1 MDFTA
6 VLVAEDQNPWE
17 RIAAEVLASPAY
29 DSTAA
34 RVKAFV
40 QRDSKRGQAFLGIS
54 RIWEAQDLSC
64 PGVTPPF
71 VNNCT
76 LRSGA
81 RSLMQAIESVRSGGK
96 LVGVSCAGLRWKS
109 TSTSCAS
116 AACRVLF
123 PNISTLADLEHTVR
137 LVGSGAGG

>member
-96 LVGVSCAGLRWKS
+96 LVGVSWCGAPLEIDIDLLRERS
-109 TSTSCAS
+109 V
-116 AACRVLF
+116 RVLF